1 MGARDRVSSGS
12 ATCDLPRQL
21 PFEERIV
28 DDFAFLFFLL
38 VLPGAALLGLVPA
51 RIVAAKG
58 HSNILGWWLFGFLLF
73 IVALPLA
80 LTAEDR
86 TSEDFLLREGRRR
99 SCPHCFEAIRLEA
112 QACRHCGR
120 DVPEDRVETGPTPE
134 ELERQYEDWVQLRME
149 VLAHLRRRGSM
160 TTSEVEKTVGWSR
173 IEVEEV
179 LRELQDDNEISG
191 SRRLMSRDWVW
202 EIPGR

>member
-1 MGARDRVSSGS
+1 MDDGAFV
-12 ATCDLPRQL
+12 
-21 PFEERIV
+21 
-28 DDFAFLFFLL
+28 FFVA
-38 VLPGAALLGLVPA
+38 VLPVAALLGLVPA

-58 HSNILGWWLFGFLLF
+58 HSNLVWWWLFGFLLF

-120 DVPEDRVETGPTPE
+120 DVQEHRVDAGPTPE
-134 ELERQYEDWVQLRME
+134 ELERQYEDWVQLRVE
-149 VLAHLRRRGSM
+149 VLAHLRRRRSM
-160 TTSEVEKTVGWSR
+160 TTSELEKTVGWSR
-173 IEVEEV
+173 IEVEEG
-179 LRELQDDNEISG
+179 LRELQDDNEIRG
-191 SRRLMSRDWVW
+191 TRLLMSPDWVW
-202 EIPGR
+202 ETSSR